1 MPSPQ
6 ALQPELPNLVTILE
20 HHLGHTGWAPF
31 LKLWENVI
39 FSLLIVAAM
48 AIIAYFAGRRPKM
61 IPGRLQNAAEFLIGA
76 LDEFICGILGPCGRR
91 YTPFIGTLF
100 IYIFLMNLSGLI
112 PLLKSPTSSWSTTLS
127 LALCVFIY
135 VQYTAIKEMGFLG
148 YLDHLMGNPRGG
160 MALSIVFPLLMF
172 FLHVVNELVRPLT
185 LSLRLRSNIWG
196 EDVLLAVLAGF
207 GLQGIPLIIFSMLL
221 AIIAAT
227 VQALVFC
234 LLTTIYFALI
244 LTHEGE
250 NVAPTHKIRSSE

>member
-1 MPSPQ
+1 MSSPA

-20 HHLGHTGWAPF
+20 HKFAHTGLAPF

-39 FSLLIVAAM
+39 FSLIIVAALSVF
-48 AIIAYFAGRRPKM
+48 AYFAGRRAKM
-61 IPGRLQNAAEFLIGA
+61 IPGKLQNIAELLVGP
-76 LDEFICGILGPCGRR
+76 LDEFVCGILGPRGRR

-100 IYIFLMNLSGLI
+100 IYIFLMNLSGLV
-112 PLLKSPTSSWSTTLS
+112 PLFKSSTSSWSTTLA

-135 VQYTAIKEMGFLG
+135 VQYTAIKELGFLG

-172 FLHVVNELVRPLT
+172 FLHIVNELVRPIT

-207 GLQGIPLIIFSMLL
+207 GLMGVPLIIFSMLL
-221 AIIAAT
+221 AIIAAA

-244 LTHEGE
+244 LTHEEPGH
-250 NVAPTHKIRSSE
+250 NSKDIVAGKN